1 MTMKLRT
8 IVLILYVCMLGI
20 DVYAEPS
27 VNEESQPTVSD
38 IGEVLGRLEEKMS
51 RMQTLKTSFIQE
63 KDLAIFNQKVVLKGT
78 IFLQKPSLFAWHVK
92 EPVRYSLVIKGDVL
106 RQWDE
111 DTNRVQ
117 QVSLEKNPAFQA
129 VIGQMRKWFSGTYTS
144 MLKEYNVT
152 ILKQYPASLKFTSL
166 ESTVVSKVINSVII
180 IFREDERYI
189 HQIRLEEKSGD
200 SMLLTFVE
208 TQLNVP
214 IDAAAWEVRPRVR

>member
-1 MTMKLRT
+1 MLM
-8 IVLILYVCMLGI
+8 LYICMLGI
-20 DVYAEPS
+20 DGYAEPL
-27 VNEESQPTVSD
+27 VNEESQPTASD
-38 IGEVLGRLEEKMS
+38 IREVLGRLEEKMS
-51 RMQTLKTSFIQE
+51 RMQTLKTGFIQE

-78 IFLQKPSLFAWHVK
+78 IFLQNPSLFAWHVK

-117 QVSLEKNPAFQA
+117 QVSLEKNPAFQS

-144 MLKEYNVT
+144 MLKEHDVT
-152 ILKQYPASLKFTSL
+152 ILKQHPVSLKFTSL
-166 ESTVVSKVINSVII
+166 ESTVASKVINSVII

-189 HQIRLEEKSGD
+189 HQIRLEEKGGD
-200 SMLLTFVE
+200 SMILTFVE